1 MNMHGG
7 SPTSLDEAGLIKR
20 VCSGDVNAFELLC
33 TRLEGPLYGYAY
45 GMVRNSHEAED
56 IVQESLFR
64 LYQAMRARKLRP
76 GGSTRSFLFAIAHN
90 LAADNRRRARPSVP
104 LEDSFLAQH
113 NGATESSLLREQLNR
128 ALADLPANHR
138 SALMLREFG
147 DLRYAEIAE
156 TLGASLDEVK
166 VWIHRGRKRLATLLD
181 RDGQYLG
188 KNVHEL

>member
-7 SPTSLDEAGLIKR
+7 LPANLDEASLTKR
-20 VCSGDVNAFELLC
+20 VCAGDVNAFELLC

-56 IVQESLFR
+56 IVQEALFR
-64 LYQAMRARKLRP
+64 LYREMRARKLRP
-76 GGSTRSFLFAIAHN
+76 GGSARSYVFAIAHN
-90 LAADNRRRARPSVP
+90 LAVDSRRRTQPIVP
-104 LEDSFLAQH
+104 LDASFPAPEG
-113 NGATESSLLREQLNR
+113 NSAESFVLREQLNH

-147 DLRYAEIAE
+147 DLSYAEIAK
-156 TLGASLDEVK
+156 TLGGSLAEVK
-166 VWIHRGRKRLATLLD
+166 VWIHRGRKGLAQLLD

-188 KNVHEL
+188 KNAHEL

>member
-7 SPTSLDEAGLIKR
+7 QPVKLEDAGLNKR

-45 GMVRNSHEAED
+45 GMVRNTHEAED
-56 IVQESLFR
+56 IVQEALFR
-64 LYQAMRARKLRP
+64 LYRAMRDRKLRP
-76 GGSTRSFLFAIAHN
+76 GGSTRSYVFAIAHN
-90 LAADNRRRARPSVP
+90 LAMDQRRRARPTAP
-104 LEDSFLAQH
+104 LDESFPAQES
-113 NGATESSLLREQLNR
+113 GAAEATLLREQLNR

-147 DLRYAEIAE
+147 GLRYSEIAE

-188 KNVHEL
+188 KNAHEL